1 MAGYTHFP
9 AGFQLEDYLA
19 GVANPSR
26 LRSGTGSSAVLKDII
41 CSIQAGRGILPPHRL
56 ICNMKNVQAAL
67 SLLSTKNA
75 LRPLLEK
82 LRASNDAYL
91 DHLKIDNVLGRLSR
105 ASMEMHQVTSMLF
118 FCKNPIDPIP
128 VPWMLRNAM
137 QSYLGVGDRIIDLI
151 GDLGTNTDNIAGC
164 VIPGRNFN
172 GGVYRGG
179 ILKRLHDNRQTF
191 FTTWQPRRG
200 DPIYE
205 YEEYRNGQRRTGRI
219 LGYNEIPH
227 KMTAEDT
234 KLLESIERD
243 VNEVTALVDKTIED
257 ENNVKGYV
265 SQGGSDFVSGTR
277 PINTSVGCVHNA
289 ADATVAENC
298 ALAARLHALCADF
311 DGVKVPGVEG
321 TKMEGEEKDLM
332 ELFIEEEM
340 ADRLRQEL
348 APNPRVT
355 EREPILNYCGDVV
368 GYRDVVVSGPE
379 DPETSAG
386 YSPGDPPRTTGSGTG
401 VEPGFNAGGFSSRP
415 GVSAGW
421 GVAASATAG
430 SATSGSA
437 TAAGTILAPRTP
449 SAPAAINVA
458 GRTTPVLFA
467 DSESAM
473 VKSGAVRGQMVFRT
487 DLKALFLRTREDG
500 KDAGDFA
507 RIGGGEPKASAS
519 AEGKAGQIT
528 VTGGAPQVI
537 SIADSPAIPGK
548 RLTLPPG
555 SDADAEAPD
564 GSMRHHPGSSR
575 LQARLDGKWRNMVTG
590 GGVSVT
596 GARSAGTG
604 TPVLDGISDDGTV
617 GIRSIAGS
625 GAVSVGA
632 SGGTIVISESVA
644 GANLG
649 TGAGHV
655 FKERSGS
662 GMLFRS
668 IRGGSGID
676 VKESGDEI
684 EISCSADALEAETVT
699 SGAVAKTI
707 MDSHSPPDGKAWFVE
722 AVAVGRTSGSDF
734 GAVKRE
740 FVARNDG
747 GAIALAGTGANRV
760 NFAAEGGT
768 GNWDLLVSGG
778 SVLDFKVRGGEG
790 QAVNWK
796 LSVRVVEV

>member
-1 MAGYTHFP
+1 MAGYSHFP

-19 GVANPSR
+19 GVADPGR
-26 LRSGTGSSAVLKDII
+26 FRSGTGSSAVLKEII

-67 SLLSTKNA
+67 SLLSAKNA

-128 VPWMLRNAM
+128 VPWMLRDAM

-179 ILKRLHDNRQTF
+179 ILKRLHDNRDTV
-191 FTTWQPRRG
+191 FTRWQPKRG

-205 YEEYRNGQRRTGRI
+205 YEEYRNGRRRTGRI
-219 LGYNEIPH
+219 LGYNEVAH
-227 KMTAEDT
+227 VMTKEDT
-234 KLLESIERD
+234 ELLESLERD
-243 VNEVTALVDKTIED
+243 VIEVVELTEKTMREED
-257 ENNVKGYV
+257 DVKGYV
-265 SQGGSDFVSGTR
+265 SQGGSDFASGTR

-289 ADATVAENC
+289 AEATVAENC

-311 DGVKVPGVEG
+311 DGVEVQGVEG
-321 TKMEGEEKDLM
+321 TSMQDKKVKNVL
-332 ELFIEEEM
+332 ELVVEEETM
-340 ADRLRQEL
+340 SRLRQEMD
-348 APNPRVT
+348 PNPRVT
-355 EREPILNYCGDVV
+355 EEEDIYNHCGEVIGTRTVV
-368 GYRDVVVSGPE
+368 KSGPE
-379 DPETSAG
+379 TRGSSTG
-386 YSPGDPPRTTGSGTG
+386 YTPIAPRTEGSGTG
-401 VEPGFNAGGFSSRP
+401 VEPGFNSGGFSSRP
-415 GVSAGW
+415 GVSAGL

-430 SATSGSA
+430 SATSGSGA
-437 TAAGTILAPRTP
+437 GGTILAPPAP

-473 VKSGAVRGQMVFRT
+473 VKSGAARGQMVFRT

-507 RIGGGEPKASAS
+507 RIGGGEPRASAS

-684 EISCSADALEAETVT
+684 EISCTADALEAETVT

-707 MDSHSPPDGKAWFVE
+707 MDSRSPPDGRAWFVE

-747 GAIALAGTGANRV
+747 GTISLAGTGANRV

-778 SVLDFKVRGGEG
+778 TALDFKVRGGEG